1 VKKRYIVTELVIVL
15 AVFAAIW
22 ALWHRSTS
30 GPGGMQVEGS
40 PPSMRQVVLTVD
52 ASGAVYYDVRW
63 RDGRQQ
69 RMTPQQYAQIQ
80 YDDYR
85 GRNLTYRLLNVESP
99 IGVIWVA
106 VGLGG
111 QVLFTGRMVVQWLAS
126 EKSKR
131 SVVPVSFWW
140 MSLIGS
146 TMLVAYFLWRWDP
159 VGILGQ
165 AVGWTIYVRN
175 LVLIYSNGAEDVS
188 IAADPA
194 PEAEL
199 PQAG

>member
-1 VKKRYIVTELVIVL
+1 M
-15 AVFAAIW
+15 
-22 ALWHRSTS
+22 HR
-30 GPGGMQVEGS
+30 
-40 PPSMRQVVLTVD
+40 VVLTAD
-52 ASGAVYYDVRW
+52 ESGAVYYDVHY
-63 RDGRQQ
+63 RDGRVE
-69 RMTPQQYAQIQ
+69 RMSPQQYAQVQ

-99 IGVIWVA
+99 IGVIWVV

-175 LVLIYSNGAEDVS
+175 LVLIYSNGEDEIFV
-188 IAADPA
+188 AADPA
-194 PEAEL
+194 PEPEL
-199 PQAG
+199 PLPH